1 MAEPQGHG
9 IADRIEVGSDDMHA
23 GLRRTE
29 NFVILLRELP
39 AGARLQQLLLDAT
52 IALQGARQVDVH
64 AGAGH

>member
-1 MAEPQGHG
+1 
-9 IADRIEVGSDDMHA
+9 MHA